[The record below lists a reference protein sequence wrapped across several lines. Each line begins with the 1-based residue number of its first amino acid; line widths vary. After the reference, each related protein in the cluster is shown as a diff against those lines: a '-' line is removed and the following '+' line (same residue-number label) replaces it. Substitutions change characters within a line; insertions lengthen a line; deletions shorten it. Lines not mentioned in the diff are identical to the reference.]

1 MTEGDIIGL
10 PELTDGVTRFA
21 PVDWVVRA
29 SREPVVLFL
38 DEINRATVE
47 VQQCAFQLVLDRE
60 INGVKLHPKTRI
72 YAAINEGAHYQVNDM
87 GPALVRRFWTVD
99 LEPTTEDWLNWAKSA
114 KIDSLITEFIKQ
126 NPAHLRY
133 KGEFEPGKVYPN
145 PASWHRLDE
154 SLKYANM
161 NPTDSCGKKT
171 PSGFYATCL
180 GFVGVEASISFI
192 DFVEKYEFQ
201 YSAKD
206 VVDDWAI
213 RKDLILS
220 LGDDKHNDL
229 IEKIVNHSK
238 ENKWTVNQAKNACD
252 FIETTSGEMLVNF
265 FNKIMETEDLDIIR
279 KVHKLI
285 GAKVVEIVNAS
296 NDIK

>member
-1 MTEGDIIGL
+1 
-10 PELTDGVTRFA
+10 
-21 PVDWVVRA
+21 
-29 SREPVVLFL
+29 
-38 DEINRATVE
+38 
-47 VQQCAFQLVLDRE
+47 
-60 INGVKLHPKTRI
+60 
-72 YAAINEGAHYQVNDM
+72 M